1 MDGDLEFGLYSFLL
15 PEVLCELPCDLS
27 MCNKEIKV
35 SALDCWVNPSVIG
48 KFRMAVTEDKRD
60 IFSILHDGGISAWTG
75 DKKLLTLTVECQY
88 LAERFDKSFD
98 RFYVE
103 LTNVDELFLSIWP
116 NPFDLPAQTLTEPSD
131 IFKAELEILSADI
144 KDEKVVIAC
153 NQHDRDFDYCGGNL
167 TISCEKI
174 KVFDQNK
181 NELPIDQ
188 FDIICKSYWNEWSK
202 K

>member
-1 MDGDLEFGLYSFLL
+1 MT
-15 PEVLCELPCDLS
+15 
-27 MCNKEIKV
+27 
-35 SALDCWVNPSVIG
+35 A
-48 KFRMAVTEDKRD
+48 TEDIRD

-75 DKKLLTLTVECQY
+75 DKNLLTLTVECQY
-88 LAERFDKSFD
+88 LAERIDKSFD

-103 LTNVDELFLSIWP
+103 LTNVDELFLSTWP
-116 NPFDLPAQTLTEPSD
+116 NPFDLPVQTLTEPSD

-153 NQHDRDFDYCGGNL
+153 NQHDTDFDYCGGNL
-167 TISCEKI
+167 TISCENI

-181 NELPIDQ
+181 NELTIDQ
-188 FDIICKSYWNEWSK
+188 FDVICKSYWDDMHKQHEKLINDRK